1 MDNAFRYIKAND
13 GIDTEESYP
22 YEAKDGQ
29 CRFQR
34 AYVGATVTGKVSRP
48 LDSRARTTTRFYL
61 KFFALIVK
69 KWTPRNSSL
78 YFFSPERLVLL
89 LLLKEVEP
97 FPNCKMLKPLTFHDL
112 FPPLRHS
119 R

>member
-34 AYVGATVTGKVSRP
+34 AYVGATVTGKIRDYEYEILFKVFCAYCKTIDTS
-48 LDSRARTTTRFYL
+48 
-61 KFFALIVK
+61 KFFIVLFFSRNVTTVIFIEGGWAL
-69 KWTPRNSSL
+69 SSL
-78 YFFSPERLVLL
+78 QNAKTS
-89 LLLKEVEP
+89 
-97 FPNCKMLKPLTFHDL
+97 NIW
-112 FPPLRHS
+112 
-119 R
+119 